1 MLRSLALLA
10 ATVVAFADPPVP
22 RPSPEL
28 NIPLAGGGDFRL
40 SDLRGKVVALE
51 FIYTTCPHC
60 QQFSQLLDKL
70 AREYHDRGF
79 RAVAVAFNENAEMLA
94 PEFAAEFAVGFPI
107 GICTYD
113 QFFAYVGVPPR
124 QVTLPHLFF
133 IGRNG
138 MIRAHYGGDD
148 AFFTREEA
156 STRAMIETLLKE
168 RASKSRKHKN

>member
-1 MLRSLALLA
+1 MLRSLVLVA
-10 ATVVAFADPPVP
+10 AAAVAFADPPIP

-28 NIPLAGGGDFRL
+28 NVPLAGGGDFRL
-40 SDLRGKVVALE
+40 ADLRGKVVALE

-60 QQFSQLLDKL
+60 QRFSQLLDKL
-70 AREYHDRGF
+70 AREYYDRGF
-79 RAVAVAFNENAEMLA
+79 RAVAVAFNEDAEMRT
-94 PEFAAEFAVGFPI
+94 PEFAAEFGIAFPV

-113 QFFAYVGVPPR
+113 EFFAYMSVPPR

-133 IGRNG
+133 IDRKG

-148 AFFTREEA
+148 PFFAHGEA
-156 STRAMIETLLKE
+156 NTRAMIETLLKE